1 MKTKLFILSIAILFS
16 SFVHAQETDTRS
28 LGSFE
33 GIKISGSMDVK
44 LISGKKN
51 EAVVHLYGSTKP
63 TDVITEVSGGKLSIR
78 PKKGVRNVRA
88 DIEITYSDKINS
100 VSFSGSSDIVCK
112 GKVLA
117 DNLTLAGSGSGSFTG
132 EVNVD
137 ELKASLSGSGELDL
151 KGKADNFSISVSGS
165 ADIDA
170 KDMESK
176 IVTIS
181 VSGSG
186 DVDCWATEEIN
197 ARVSGSGDIRYKGTP
212 ERTKI
217 KVSGSGDISQFQ

>member
-1 MKTKLFILSIAILFS
+1 MKTRLFILNIILFFS
-16 SFVHAQETDTRS
+16 SFVYAQKVDTRS
-28 LGSFE
+28 LNSFE
-33 GIKISGSMDVK
+33 AIKISGSMDLK
-44 LISGKKN
+44 LIAGNKN
-51 EAVVHLYGSTKP
+51 EAVVHLYGSTKA

-88 DIEITYSDKINS
+88 DIEITYKDKINGI
-100 VSFSGSSDIVCK
+100 SFSGSSDIKCE

-117 DNLTLAGSGSGSFTG
+117 DNLSLAGSGSGSFSG
-132 EVNVD
+132 EVEVE

-151 KGKADNFSISVSGS
+151 KGKADTFSVSVSGS

-170 KDMESK
+170 KNMESK

-197 ARVSGSGDIRYKGTP
+197 ARVSGSGDIRYKGRP

-217 KVSGSGDISQFQ
+217 KVSGSGDISQIQ